1 MVDTI
6 GSISYFILTLKTE
19 IMLTDPTFQ
28 ELLMALATFVIGW
41 FLKRPQDIIKK
52 HRD

>member
-6 GSISYFILTLKTE
+6 GHISYWLFTIKTE

-52 HRD
+52 NRD

>member
-1 MVDTI
+1 MVDSLD
-6 GSISYFILTLKTE
+6 GVSYWIFTLKTE

-52 HRD
+52 DRG

>member
-6 GSISYFILTLKTE
+6 GSVSYWLFTIKTE